1 MVSSSGSRMREGALL
16 FTLGLFGCTKQVP
29 PPDPRVTPA
38 VIPAPSP
45 GSIVRGTATYRERIA
60 MPSDAVFEATLED
73 VSRADAPAEVI
84 SRIRVPSPGNPPI
97 AFEIRYDPARIVP
110 GNRYAVRARV
120 LVKEQLFFTTDQSY
134 PVTPGGGTSPIQL
147 MLKRPSASAG
157 PSLENTYW
165 KLTHLGAEEVHIPA
179 GAREVYMQLKGG
191 QMSGFSGCNSLG
203 GKYEINADQLKLS
216 QMASTMMY
224 CEGPGMAIEKS
235 LYAAVGRVAQYRID
249 GQFLELFDEAG
260 TSLAKFEARKQ

>member
-1 MVSSSGSRMREGALL
+1 MSRSGTSRDKVFLMSSLVLL
-16 FTLGLFGCTKQVP
+16 SCTKQMP

-38 VIPAPSP
+38 VIPAPAP
-45 GSIVRGTATYRERIA
+45 GNTVRGTATYREKIA

-97 AFEIRYDPARIVP
+97 AFEIGYDPARIIQ

-120 LVKEQLFFTTDQSY
+120 LVKDQLFFATEQSY
-134 PVTPGGGTSPIQL
+134 PVTPGAGTSPLQL
-147 MLKRPSASAG
+147 LLKRPSASAG
-157 PSLENTYW
+157 VSLENTYW

-179 GAREVYMQLKGG
+179 GAREVYLQLKAG

-203 GKYEINADQLKLS
+203 GKYEISADQLKLT

-224 CEGPGMAIEKS
+224 CEGPGMQIEKS
-235 LYAAVGRVAQYRID
+235 LYAAVGRVARYKID
-249 GQFLELFDEAG
+249 GQYLELMDETG

>member
-1 MVSSSGSRMREGALL
+1 MSHFRTRAGDALL
-16 FTLGLFGCTKQVP
+16 VLMGLLACTKQTP

-38 VIPAPSP
+38 VIPPPAP
-45 GSIVRGTATYRERIA
+45 GNTVQGTATYRERIA

-73 VSRADAPAEVI
+73 VTRADAPAEVI

-120 LVKEQLFFTTDQSY
+120 LLQEQLFFTTDQSY
-134 PVTPGGGTSPIQL
+134 PVTPGAGTSPLQL
-147 MLKRPSASAG
+147 MLKRPGTSAG
-157 PSLENTYW
+157 ASLENTYW
-165 KLTHLGAEEVHIPA
+165 KLINLGAEEVHIPA
-179 GAREVYMQLKGG
+179 GAREVYLQLKGG
-191 QMSGFSGCNSLG
+191 QMSGFSGCNSLS
-203 GKYEINADQLKLS
+203 GKYEISADQLKLT

-235 LYAAVGRVAQYRID
+235 LNAAVERVARYRID
-249 GQFLELFDEAG
+249 GNFLELLDEAG
-260 TSLAKFEARKQ
+260 TSLAKFESRKP

>member
-1 MVSSSGSRMREGALL
+1 M
-16 FTLGLFGCTKQVP
+16 P

-38 VIPAPSP
+38 VIPAPAP
-45 GSIVRGTATYRERIA
+45 GNTVRGTATYREKIA

-97 AFEIRYDPARIVP
+97 ALRDRVRSRPHHPGQSLRGARAGP
-110 GNRYAVRARV
+110 GEGSALLRDRSVVSGDAGA
-120 LVKEQLFFTTDQSY
+120 
-134 PVTPGGGTSPIQL
+134 GTSPLQL
-147 MLKRPSASAG
+147 LLKRPSASAG
-157 PSLENTYW
+157 VSLENTYW

-203 GKYEINADQLKLS
+203 GNYEISADQLKLT

-235 LYAAVGRVAQYRID
+235 LYAAGREGRPLQDRRPIPRSPGRDRNVAREIRSSKAVEQ
-249 GQFLELFDEAG
+249 
-260 TSLAKFEARKQ
+260 